1 MLPEES
7 RLAIWRYLKTEMEQT
22 RLRMEKSLP
31 ASQDFQQILHI
42 LKKTY
47 KQFLVTP
54 EDFDNILR
62 ILNTSSDGL
71 HMLVF
76 ALSSINGIGKCYALI
91 CCKKAGIDIDG
102 YICFNNSIMLR
113 KIFGGGVLTAAELGN
128 LLMILANPRELKTP
142 DWHLNRQE
150 DYSDGRFRQIV
161 SNNKL
166 DMKLRDKADQRC
178 TKIRN
183 YSGVRVREQRTRTV
197 GRR

>member
-1 MLPEES
+1 MPS
-7 RLAIWRYLKTEMEQT
+7 
-22 RLRMEKSLP
+22 
-31 ASQDFQQILHI
+31 
-42 LKKTY
+42 
-47 KQFLVTP
+47 
-54 EDFDNILR
+54 
-62 ILNTSSDGL
+62 
-71 HMLVF
+71 
-76 ALSSINGIGKCYALI
+76 
-91 CCKKAGIDIDG
+91 
-102 YICFNNSIMLR
+102 FNNSIMLR

-183 YSGVRVREQRTRTV
+183 YSGVRVCEQRTRTV